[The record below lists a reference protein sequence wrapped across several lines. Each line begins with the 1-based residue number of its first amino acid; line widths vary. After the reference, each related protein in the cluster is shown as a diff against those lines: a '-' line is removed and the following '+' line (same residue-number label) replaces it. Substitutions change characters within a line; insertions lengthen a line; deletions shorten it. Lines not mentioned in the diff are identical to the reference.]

1 MKNLTKHFAQIT
13 KKKDIRP
20 ILAGINYN
28 HIKDQL
34 EATDSH
40 RLLMINANYNLNDS
54 FVFNPLTLE
63 RIEGNYPNTER
74 LIPEVQDNLFRAG
87 EVDTTLL
94 KILAAYKKENLSL
107 ELSDGA
113 MSISNE
119 KDNIIA
125 TIPVTINHSHEYEKT
140 YINAS
145 YLYDALLFI
154 ADYGKEYPDARINL
168 TMVTRVRPINFSN
181 FEFNYIVTPVRVW
194 WLQRRGSYLKIKI
207 TGR

>member
-1 MKNLTKHFAQIT
+1 MKNLTKHFTQIT
-13 KKKDIRP
+13 KKKGLRP
-20 ILAGINYN
+20 ILQGINYN
-28 HIKDQL
+28 HVKDQL

-74 LIPEVQDNLFRAG
+74 LLPEVQDNLFRAG
-87 EVDTTLL
+87 EVDANIL
-94 KILAAYKKENLSL
+94 KIIAAYKKENISL
-107 ELSDGA
+107 ELSDGSL
-113 MSISNE
+113 SIINA
-119 KDNIIA
+119 KDNVIA
-125 TIPVTINHSHEYEKT
+125 VIPVTINHNHEYEKT

-145 YLYDALLFI
+145 YLYDALSFI

-181 FEFNYIVTPVRVW
+181 FEFNYIVTPVRV
-194 WLQRRGSYLKIKI
+194 Y
-207 TGR
+207 

>member
-13 KKKDIRP
+13 KKKGLRP
-20 ILAGINYN
+20 ILSGINYN
-28 HIKDQL
+28 HVKDQL

-40 RLLMINANYNLNDS
+40 RLLTINANYNLNDS

-63 RIEGNYPNTER
+63 RIDGNYPNTER

-94 KILAAYKKENLSL
+94 KIIAAYKKENVSL
-107 ELSDGA
+107 ELSDGSL
-113 MSISNE
+113 SISNE
-119 KDNIIA
+119 KDNVIA
-125 TIPVTINHSHEYEKT
+125 LIPVTINHNHEYEKT
-140 YINAS
+140 HINAS
-145 YLYDALLFI
+145 YLYDALLFV

-168 TMVTRVRPINFSN
+168 TMVSRVRPINFSS

-194 WLQRRGSYLKIKI
+194 
-207 TGR
+207 

>member
-1 MKNLTKHFAQIT
+1 MKNLTKHFTQIT

-28 HIKDQL
+28 HAKDQL

-40 RLLMINANYNLNDS
+40 RLLMINASYNLNES

-74 LIPEVQDNLFRAG
+74 LIPEVQDNSFRAG

-94 KILAAYKKENLSL
+94 KIIAVYKRENLSL
-107 ELSDGA
+107 ELSDGSL
-113 MSISNE
+113 SIINA
-119 KDNIIA
+119 KDNVIA
-125 TIPVTINHSHEYEKT
+125 VVPVTVNHNHEYEKT

-145 YLYDALLFI
+145 YLYDALSFV

-168 TMVTRVRPINFSN
+168 TMVSRVRPINFST
-181 FEFNYIVTPVRVW
+181 FEFNYIVTPVRV
-194 WLQRRGSYLKIKI
+194 Y
-207 TGR
+207 

>member
-1 MKNLTKHFAQIT
+1 MKNLTKHFTQIT

-28 HIKDQL
+28 HAKDQL

-40 RLLMINANYNLNDS
+40 RLLMINASYNLNES

-74 LIPEVQDNLFRAG
+74 LLPEVQDNLFRAG
-87 EVDTTLL
+87 EVDTNML
-94 KILAAYKKENLSL
+94 KIIAAYKKENVSL
-107 ELSDGA
+107 ELSDDSL
-113 MSISNE
+113 SISNE

-125 TIPVTINHSHEYEKT
+125 TIPVTVNHNHEYEKT

-145 YLYDALLFI
+145 YLYDALSFV

-181 FEFNYIVTPVRVW
+181 FEFNYIVTPVRV
-194 WLQRRGSYLKIKI
+194 Y
-207 TGR
+207 

>member
-1 MKNLTKHFAQIT
+1 MQNLTKHFTQIT

-28 HIKDQL
+28 HAKDQL

-40 RLLMINANYNLNDS
+40 RLLMINASYNLNES

-74 LIPEVQDNLFRAG
+74 LLPEVQDNLFRAG
-87 EVDTTLL
+87 EVDTNML
-94 KILAAYKKENLSL
+94 KIIAAYKKENVSL
-107 ELSDGA
+107 ELSDDSL
-113 MSISNE
+113 SISNE

-125 TIPVTINHSHEYEKT
+125 TIPVTVNHNHEYEKT

-145 YLYDALLFI
+145 YLYDALSFV

-181 FEFNYIVTPVRVW
+181 FEFNYIVTPVRV
-194 WLQRRGSYLKIKI
+194 Y
-207 TGR
+207 

>member
-13 KKKDIRP
+13 KKKGLRP
-20 ILAGINYN
+20 ILAGIHYN
-28 HIKDQL
+28 HTKDQL

-40 RLLMINANYNLNDS
+40 RLLTINANYNLNDS

-63 RIEGNYPNTER
+63 RIDGNYPNSER

-94 KILAAYKKENLSL
+94 KIIAAYKKENVSL
-107 ELSDGA
+107 ELSDGSL
-113 MSISNE
+113 SISNE
-119 KDNIIA
+119 KDNVIA
-125 TIPVTINHSHEYEKT
+125 LIPVTINHNHEYEKT
-140 YINAS
+140 HINAS
-145 YLYDALLFI
+145 YLYDALLFV

-168 TMVTRVRPINFSN
+168 TMVSRVRPINFSS

-194 WLQRRGSYLKIKI
+194 
-207 TGR
+207 

>member
-1 MKNLTKHFAQIT
+1 MKNLTKHFTQIT
-13 KKKDIRP
+13 KSKASHRP
-20 ILAGINYN
+20 ILKGINYN
-28 HIKDQL
+28 HVKDQL

-40 RLLMINANYNLNDS
+40 RLLMINASYNLSES

-74 LIPEVQDNLFRAG
+74 LIPEVQDNSFRAG

-94 KILAAYKKENLSL
+94 KIIAAYKKENLSL
-107 ELSDGA
+107 ELSDGSL
-113 MSISNE
+113 SISNE
-119 KDNIIA
+119 KDNVIA
-125 TIPVTINHSHEYEKT
+125 LIPVTINHNHEYEKT

-145 YLYDALLFI
+145 YLYDALSFI

-181 FEFNYIVTPVRVW
+181 FEFNYIVTPVRV
-194 WLQRRGSYLKIKI
+194 Y
-207 TGR
+207 

>member
-28 HIKDQL
+28 HTKDQL

-40 RLLMINANYNLNDS
+40 RLLMINASYKLNES
-54 FVFNPLTLE
+54 FIFNPLTLE

-74 LIPEVQDNLFRAG
+74 LIPSAQDNLFRAG
-87 EVDTTLL
+87 EVDTNML
-94 KILAAYKKENLSL
+94 KIIAAYKKENVSL
-107 ELSDGA
+107 ELSGGSL
-113 MSISNE
+113 SISNG
-119 KDNIIA
+119 KDSVIA
-125 TIPVTINHSHEYEKT
+125 VIPVTINHAHEYEKT

-145 YLYDALLFI
+145 YLYDALSFI

-194 WLQRRGSYLKIKI
+194 
-207 TGR
+207 

>member
-1 MKNLTKHFAQIT
+1 MKNLTKHFTQIT

-28 HIKDQL
+28 HVKDQL
-34 EATDSH
+34 EATDSY
-40 RLLMINANYNLNDS
+40 RLLMINASYNLSES

-63 RIEGNYPNTER
+63 RIDGNYPNTER
-74 LIPEVQDNLFRAG
+74 LIPETQDNLFRAG
-87 EVDTTLL
+87 EVDTILL

-107 ELSDGA
+107 ELSDGSL
-113 MSISNE
+113 SISNE
-119 KDNIIA
+119 KDNVIA
-125 TIPVTINHSHEYEKT
+125 LIPVTVNHNHEYEKT

-145 YLYDALLFI
+145 YLYDALSFV

-181 FEFNYIVTPVRVW
+181 FEFNYIVTPVRV
-194 WLQRRGSYLKIKI
+194 Y
-207 TGR
+207 